1 MQMTG
6 TGLAGDTRSGAGEKY
21 RPALELYRSSDLTV
35 KEICEMTGTSV
46 SAFRAYLRR
55 CHRELMF
62 ARYGIDVSHENAESA
77 RLRHT
82 RGQTPAAHLKY
93 RDAVAA
99 CDDIK
104 YIGLN
109 VSQIARLFGLDPTA
123 LGNQLRNHYPEI
135 MERRE
140 KERRRLGINDNL
152 HRGAKAWCT
161 EQYADAVEHLRT
173 SDDTIRQ
180 TAELFNISY
189 SGLREHILYY
199 HKDLIRKRSDRRRSA
214 RTDKVRGALTG
225 NGGRHEPKEACVEKY
240 SDALQL
246 YRDTAMTQKEIC
258 STTGV
263 SLTGFR
269 HHLRTWNRELVMEHR
284 DVDCRAA
291 EGDGTKRYLKST
303 AAKYAAA
310 IARLKEGGISTAGA
324 AREFGL
330 HPEVFR
336 EYLHEHEP
344 ELAAGLGMTTL
355 ENGKPVLARSAQK
368 YAEAIRIYRT
378 TTEPLKSIAR
388 RLGLTYNSLNSFI
401 RRNCPDVI
409 PAHNSLL
416 HQGESRA
423 DNVTP

>member
-1 MQMTG
+1 MQLTG
-6 TGLAGDTRSGAGEKY
+6 TGLAGDTRSGAGERY

-62 ARYGIDVSHENAESA
+62 ARYGIDVSRENAESA

-99 CDDIK
+99 CDDIR
-104 YIGLN
+104 YIEYN

-199 HKDLIRKRSDRRRSA
+199 HKELVSGRLEKRENARGSRK
-214 RTDKVRGALTG
+214 RGALSG
-225 NGGRHEPKEACVEKY
+225 NGRRHEPEPESTEKY
-240 SDALQL
+240 GKAVRMYQT
-246 YRDTAMTQKEIC
+246 TAKTLEEIC
-258 STTGV
+258 EETGV
-263 SLTGFR
+263 SLSGFR
-269 HHLRTWNRELVMEHR
+269 HHLRTWNMELVTEHR
-284 DVDCRAA
+284 DVDGRTA

-344 ELAAGLGMTTL
+344 ELAAGLGMTAL

-368 YAEAIRIYRT
+368 YADAIRLYRT
-378 TTEPLKSIAR
+378 TPEPLKSIAR
-388 RLGLTYNSLNSFI
+388 RLGLAYSSLSAFI
-401 RRNCPDVI
+401 RRNCPDVLDE
-409 PAHNSLL
+409 HNRLL
-416 HQGESRA
+416 NHG
-423 DNVTP
+423 D

>member
-82 RGQTPAAHLKY
+82 RGQTPAAHIKY

-135 MERRE
+135 LERRE

-152 HRGAKAWCT
+152 HRGAKSWCT

-246 YRDTAMTQKEIC
+246 YRDTSMTQKEIC

-269 HHLRTWNRELVMEHR
+269 HHLRTWNGELVTEHR
-284 DVDCRAA
+284 DVDGRAA

-344 ELAAGLGMTTL
+344 GLAAGLGMTAL
-355 ENGKPVLARSAQK
+355 ANGKPVLARCAQK
-368 YAEAIRIYRT
+368 YADAIRIYRT
-378 TTEPLKSIAR
+378 TSEPLKSIAR

-401 RRNCPDVI
+401 RRNCPD
-409 PAHNSLL
+409 ALDDHNRLL
-416 HQGESRA
+416 HHGESRA

>member
-1 MQMTG
+1 MRPTG
-6 TGLAGDTRSGAGEKY
+6 KGLAGDTRSGEKY
-21 RPALELYRSSDLTV
+21 RAALELYRSSDLSV
-35 KEICEMTGTSV
+35 KEICEMTGNSA

-62 ARYGIDVSHENAESA
+62 ARYGIDVSRENAQA
-77 RLRHT
+77 TRLRHT

-93 RDAVAA
+93 RDAVSA

-104 YIGLN
+104 YIEYN
-109 VSQIARLFGLDPTA
+109 VSQIARIFGLEPTA

-135 MERRE
+135 LERRE

-161 EQYADAVEHLRT
+161 GQYAGAVEHLRS

-199 HKDLIRKRSDRRRSA
+199 HKELIRKRSDRRRSA
-214 RTDKVRGALTG
+214 MTDKVRGALTG
-225 NGGRHEPKEACVEKY
+225 NGGRHEPKGACVEKY

-246 YRDTAMTQKEIC
+246 YSDSAMTQKEIC
-258 STTGV
+258 SATGV
-263 SLTGFR
+263 SLSGFR
-269 HHLRTWNRELVMEHR
+269 HHLRTWNRELVSER
-284 DVDCRAA
+284 RGVDGRA
-291 EGDGTKRYLKST
+291 EGGDGAKRYLKST

-310 IARLKEGGISTAGA
+310 IARLKEGGISTARA

-344 ELAAGLGMTTL
+344 GLAAGLGMTTL
-355 ENGKPVLARSAQK
+355 ANGKPVLARSAQK
-368 YAEAIRIYRT
+368 YADAIRIYRT
-378 TTEPLKSIAR
+378 TPEPLKSIAR
-388 RLGLTYNSLNSFI
+388 RLGLTYNSLNAFI
-401 RRNCPDVI
+401 RRNCPEVI
-409 PAHNSLL
+409 LDHNRLL
-416 HQGESRA
+416 QGEPQA
-423 DNVTP
+423 DNVNP

>member
-1 MQMTG
+1 MTAEADYSCAG
-6 TGLAGDTRSGAGEKY
+6 QTAEACGDTRPGAGARY
-21 RPALELYRSSDLTV
+21 RPALELYRTSELTV
-35 KEICEMTGTSV
+35 KEICELTDTPV

-62 ARYGIDVSHENAESA
+62 ARYGIEVPHGSAESA
-77 RLRHT
+77 RLRQT
-82 RGQTPAAHLKY
+82 RGQTPVAHIKY

-336 EYLHEHEP
+336 EYLHEHDP
-344 ELAAGLGMTTL
+344 ELAARLGMTAL

-368 YAEAIRIYRT
+368 YAEAIQLYRT
-378 TTEPLKSIAR
+378 P
-388 RLGLTYNSLNSFI
+388 
-401 RRNCPDVI
+401 P
-409 PAHNSLL
+409 
-416 HQGESRA
+416 SRSNLSPGGS
-423 DNVTP
+423 D

>member
-35 KEICEMTGTSV
+35 TEICEMTGTSV
-46 SAFRAYLRR
+46 SAFRADLRR

-99 CDDIK
+99 CDDIR
-104 YIGLN
+104 YIEYN

-199 HKDLIRKRSDRRRSA
+199 HKELVSGRLEKRENARGSRK
-214 RTDKVRGALTG
+214 RGALSG
-225 NGGRHEPKEACVEKY
+225 NGRRHEPEPESTEKY
-240 SDALQL
+240 GKAVRMYQT
-246 YRDTAMTQKEIC
+246 TAKTLEEIC
-258 STTGV
+258 EETGV
-263 SLTGFR
+263 SLSGFR
-269 HHLRTWNRELVMEHR
+269 HHLRTWNSELVTEHR
-284 DVDCRAA
+284 DVDGRTA

-344 ELAAGLGMTTL
+344 ELAAGLGMTAL
-355 ENGKPVLARSAQK
+355 ANGKPVLARSAQK
-368 YAEAIRIYRT
+368 YADAIRIYRT

-388 RLGLTYNSLNSFI
+388 RLGLAYSSLSTFI
-401 RRNCPDVI
+401 QRNCPD
-409 PAHNSLL
+409 ALDEHNRLL
-416 HQGESRA
+416 NHG
-423 DNVTP
+423 D

>member
-291 EGDGTKRYLKST
+291 EGNGTKRYLKST

-324 AREFGL
+324 ARQFGL

>member
-62 ARYGIDVSHENAESA
+62 ARYGIDVSRENAESA

-82 RGQTPAAHLKY
+82 RGQTPVAHLKY

-99 CDDIK
+99 CDDIR
-104 YIGLN
+104 YIEYN

-135 MERRE
+135 LERRE

-199 HKDLIRKRSDRRRSA
+199 HKELVSGRLEKRENARGSRK
-214 RTDKVRGALTG
+214 RGALSG
-225 NGGRHEPKEACVEKY
+225 NGRRHEPEPESTEKY
-240 SDALQL
+240 GKAVRMYQT
-246 YRDTAMTQKEIC
+246 TAKTLEEIC
-258 STTGV
+258 EETGV
-263 SLTGFR
+263 SLSGFR
-269 HHLRTWNRELVMEHR
+269 HHLRTWNSELVTEHR
-284 DVDCRAA
+284 DVDGRAA

-368 YAEAIRIYRT
+368 YADAIRLYRT
-378 TTEPLKSIAR
+378 TPEPLKSIAR
-388 RLGLTYNSLNSFI
+388 RLGLAYSSLSAFI
-401 RRNCPDVI
+401 RRNCPDVLDE
-409 PAHNSLL
+409 HNRLL
-416 HQGESRA
+416 NNG
-423 DNVTP
+423 D

>member
-1 MQMTG
+1 MTAG
-6 TGLAGDTRSGAGEKY
+6 ADYSYAGLTAEACGDTRPGAGARY

-55 CHRELMF
+55 CHRDLMF
-62 ARYGIDVSHENAESA
+62 ARYGIEVSNGNADST
-77 RLRHT
+77 RLRQT

-93 RDAVAA
+93 RDAVEA
-99 CDDIK
+99 CDDIR
-104 YIGLN
+104 YIEYNVSEIARHFGLN
-109 VSQIARLFGLDPTA
+109 PTA

-135 MERRE
+135 LERRE
-140 KERRRLGINDNL
+140 KERRRRGINDNL
-152 HRGAKAWCT
+152 HRGAKARCT

-189 SGLREHILYY
+189 PGLREHILYY
-199 HKDLIRKRSDRRRSA
+199 HKELVSGRMEKRKNARGSRKR
-214 RTDKVRGALTG
+214 GGLGG
-225 NGGRHEPKEACVEKY
+225 NGGRHEPKSESMEKY
-240 SDALQL
+240 GKAVRMYQT
-246 YRDTAMTQKEIC
+246 TAKTLGEIC
-258 STTGV
+258 EETGV
-263 SLTGFR
+263 SLSGFR
-269 HHLRTWNRELVMEHR
+269 HHLHTWNRKLVMEHR

-324 AREFGL
+324 ARQFGL

-388 RLGLTYNSLNSFI
+388 RLGLTYNSLNAFI

-409 PAHNSLL
+409 DAHNSLIK
-416 HQGESRA
+416 HG
-423 DNVTP
+423 D